1 MIEGLSVQR
10 ISTWHPEFVA
20 AIRRHYTKS
29 KGAPVGKKMAWMI
42 VFRGETIGWFGFGEP
57 AFKLAARRRLG
68 IMDARSLPFTVSNF
82 IFRLERDTGPSAS
95 HVLKY
100 CLPLFIAEWEQQ
112 YGWRPLHIETL
123 VDPSE
128 VSSEVPGYCYRRSGF
143 RSLGMTTGRSA
154 RRPAGHSRGARVWS
168 DSTPKL
174 VLYRGPLPR
183 IELR

>member
-1 MIEGLSVQR
+1 MMKGLSTQV

-29 KGAPVGKKMAWMI
+29 RGAPVGKKMAWRI
-42 VFRGETIGWFGFGEP
+42 VFNDVVIGWFGLGEP

-68 IMDARSLPFTVSNF
+68 IVDARPLPFTVSNF
-82 IFRLERDTGPSAS
+82 IFRLERDTGPNAS
-95 HVLKY
+95 HVLKH
-100 CLPLFIAEWEQQ
+100 CLPLFIDEWERR

-154 RRPAGHSRGARVWS
+154 RRPAGHSHSVRVWS

-174 VLYRGPLPR
+174 VLYYGPLPR
-183 IELR
+183 VQPR

>member
-1 MIEGLSVQR
+1 MFSYSACLICSIFSSSILRLPRAVSSSFL
-10 ISTWHPEFVA
+10 IW
-20 AIRRHYTKS
+20 IRRIRMLS
-29 KGAPVGKKMAWMI
+29 
-42 VFRGETIGWFGFGEP
+42 
-57 AFKLAARRRLG
+57 
-68 IMDARSLPFTVSNF
+68 F
-82 IFRLERDTGPSAS
+82 IRFVFRLERDTGPSAS